1 MSEII
6 NIRRQE
12 EEKEEKQRK
21 VISGL
26 GTGLILLALFGLLMF
41 FGFQYLDPPP
51 PEIGAMVSLGEPD
64 AGNSD
69 DSPREN
75 TEEQSTPTPA
85 AEESNQTQDIEDA
98 PEEAPSEPQKTKP
111 VPVPVT
117 PTKPKEDP
125 KPKVDPSTLFN
136 PSKKGDGTGKGDK
149 GKPGD
154 EGDPNGQLGGTPG
167 GMGLGDKG
175 TKFYMNGRDIENDIV
190 PSCKFTRNET
200 VIVVIKVDKNGN
212 VLEAD
217 CKLKYKSYNSTT
229 TGEPYCSCAVK
240 DAKRIKFKPKAD
252 APETQEGAVQFDFK
266 VQ

>member
-1 MSEII
+1 MQTATL
-6 NIRRQE
+6 RLDE
-12 EEKEEKQRK
+12 EKKEEKRRK
-21 VISGL
+21 LISAF
-26 GTGLILLALFGLLMF
+26 GTLFTLMSIVALLIYFGLPFM
-41 FGFQYLDPPP
+41 DPPP
-51 PEIGAMVSLGEPD
+51 PEEGMMVSLGQPD

-69 DSPREN
+69 DSPPEA
-75 TEEQSTPTPA
+75 TEEQSTPTPM
-85 AEESNQTQDIEDA
+85 AEESNETQDFEEA
-98 PEEAPSEPQKTKP
+98 PEEAPSEPKKTTP

-175 TKFYMNGRDIENDIV
+175 TKFYMNGRQIESDIV

-212 VLEAD
+212 VKDAD
-217 CKLKYKSYNSTT
+217 CRLKYKSYNSTT
-229 TGEPYCSCAVK
+229 ISEPYCSCAVK
-240 DAKRIKFKPKAD
+240 DAKRIKFKPKPD